1 MVMVAVLPA
10 KTLEV
15 RVRRLLLAMAP
26 VTGKVVPLQAE
37 AALPNWNAPDTVDPE
52 ILRPP
57 VKEVGPLAAD
67 VTLRT

>member
-1 MVMVAVLPA
+1 
-10 KTLEV
+10 
-15 RVRRLLLAMAP
+15 MAP